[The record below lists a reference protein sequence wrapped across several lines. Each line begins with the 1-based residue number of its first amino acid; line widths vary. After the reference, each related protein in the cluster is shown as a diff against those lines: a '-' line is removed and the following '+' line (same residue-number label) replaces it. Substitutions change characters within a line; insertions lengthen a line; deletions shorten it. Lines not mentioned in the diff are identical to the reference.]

1 MVGFLTVCLSSRNII
16 KYTFTV
22 FTSTFNRAAS
32 MHRVYESLQSQ
43 TFRDFEW
50 LIVDDG
56 SEDDTAD
63 LVRKWIKEADFPIE
77 YIKQNHAGKHIAWN
91 LALQKAKGYF
101 FTIADSDGAFVPNA
115 LEKLLEVW
123 KGIPEEDRQ
132 GYRGI
137 SCRCTTDDGAVVGS
151 TEIPAPWL
159 DASEADAKYVHKLK
173 YEMWGMSRTEVFK
186 QYPNP
191 NIAGMRFYPESIIW
205 DKMGEKYLTRYIN
218 DPLRILYSDQSNATT
233 VKNVNNRYKENYYL
247 WRHILNDLKKY
258 AFNEPLMFAKAAI
271 GIMRDGLLSERRYV
285 QILRDVKF
293 LSCRA
298 LVFWGSPIAWVL
310 AKKAKTK

>member
-1 MVGFLTVCLSSRNII
+1 
-16 KYTFTV
+16 
-22 FTSTFNRAAS
+22 

-159 DASEADAKYVHKLK
+159 DASEADTKYVHKLK
-173 YEMWGMSRTEVFK
+173 YEMWGMSRD
-186 QYPNP
+186 N
-191 NIAGMRFYPESIIW
+191 ARFFAHFRIP
-205 DKMGEKYLTRYIN
+205 GLT
-218 DPLRILYSDQSNATT
+218 
-233 VKNVNNRYKENYYL
+233 
-247 WRHILNDLKKY
+247 
-258 AFNEPLMFAKAAI
+258 
-271 GIMRDGLLSERRYV
+271 
-285 QILRDVKF
+285 
-293 LSCRA
+293 
-298 LVFWGSPIAWVL
+298 
-310 AKKAKTK
+310 